1 MGREEVRS
9 KGRKEKTGTDGN
21 RKAVASE
28 SGRVS
33 GVRVSFILFIF
44 CFCTVLG
51 RFCATE
57 SRVGWG

>member
-9 KGRKEKTGTDGN
+9 KRRKEKTGTDGN

-33 GVRVSFILFIF
+33 GVSLLHLFF
-44 CFCTVLG
+44 VFVPC
-51 RFCATE
+51 
-57 SRVGWG
+57 

>member
-33 GVRVSFILFIF
+33 GVSLLHFIYFLFLYRARQ
-44 CFCTVLG
+44 VL
-51 RFCATE
+51 RH
-57 SRVGWG
+57 